1 MGKLSAPDKC
11 VRGIFKNGIK
21 HQNKDH
27 QCKYLDGECNYKGI
41 KFLEKVEMNL
51 NGLMEVLWKPQPL
64 LVPLSTP
71 KKSVKFVW
79 TQK

>member
-11 VRGIFKNGIK
+11 VRGIFKDGIK

-27 QCKYLDGECNYKGI
+27 QCKYLDGECIYKGI

-51 NGLMEVLWKPQPL
+51 YG
-64 LVPLSTP
+64 
-71 KKSVKFVW
+71 
-79 TQK
+79 